1 VTARLLGFFAVLAV
15 ALHPSPLLAQTSS
28 RDGRLEIAGGVQ
40 WIGPVTFTSVSADET
55 TPGGGTRSLFDTST
69 RLDPSVGVA
78 VTVGFRLPQAVQV
91 QANVAY
97 GATHLTT
104 RVTGDREG
112 IPDASV
118 ESSVT
123 QYLLGGDLL
132 LQPARWRVRRLA
144 PFAVVGGAY
153 VRQLSEGRTL
163 VQTGAAY
170 SAGGGFYYGRN
181 LSGGRRM
188 KSAGV
193 RLDVRALALHD
204 GVVFDGR
211 IHVAPSIAAAVFAGF

>member
-1 VTARLLGFFAVLAV
+1 MGTAFYT
-15 ALHPSPLLAQTSS
+15 SPVVAQTSS
-28 RDGRLEIAGGVQ
+28 REGRLEIAGGVQ
-40 WIGPVTFTSVSADET
+40 WIGPITFTPVPADET
-55 TPGGGTRSLFDTST
+55 TFGGGTQSLFDTTT
-69 RLDPSVGVA
+69 RLDPSVGAA
-78 VTVGFRLPQAVQV
+78 VTVGVRLREAVQV
-91 QANVAY
+91 QANLAY
-97 GATHLTT
+97 GATHLMT

-112 IPDASV
+112 IPDVSL

-132 LQPARWRVRRLA
+132 LQPARWRSRRLA
-144 PFAVVGGAY
+144 PFAVAGAAY
-153 VRQLSEGRTL
+153 VRQLSGERTF

-181 LSGGRRM
+181 LGGRT

-193 RLDVRALALHD
+193 RLDVRALAMHD

-211 IHVAPSIAAAVFAGF
+211 IHVTPSIAAAVFARF

>member
-1 VTARLLGFFAVLAV
+1 VLGFAVVLAT
-15 ALHPSPLLAQTSS
+15 AFHTSPVLAQTSS
-28 RDGRLEIAGGVQ
+28 REGRLEIAGGLQ
-40 WIGPVTFTSVSADET
+40 WIGPVTFTSVPADET
-55 TPGGGTRSLFDTST
+55 TFGGGTQSLFDTST

-78 VTVGFRLPQAVQV
+78 VTVGVRLRQAVQV

-132 LQPARWRVRRLA
+132 LQTARWRSRRLA
-144 PFAVVGGAY
+144 PFAVAGAAY
-153 VRQLSEGRTL
+153 VRQLSGGRTL
-163 VQTGAAY
+163 VQTGGAY

-193 RLDVRALALHD
+193 RLDVRALAMHD

-211 IHVAPSIAAAVFAGF
+211 IHVTPSIAAAVFARF